1 MVDQVHLF
9 QAKPGRLLLV
19 SNSHTFIAQ
28 KLHPMTL
35 FVIATAALNHDS
47 KFAAAYSA
55 RVKKTDYWKS
65 TLEDLLNLAA
75 MTYPIAARIYVS
87 KYKGGASS
95 IPAIKKDRDLSWNY
109 AQQIG
114 MGNSHGFI
122 EAVKLYNALHT
133 NHDGGNVSSHTTY
146 IVGSALS
153 DPFLSYSA
161 ALGGLAGPLHGLAN
175 QEELRFVLE
184 MKKVVGP

>member
-28 KLHPMTL
+28 TLHPMTL

-55 RVKKTDYWKS
+55 GVKKTDYWKS

-87 KYKGGASS
+87 KYK
-95 IPAIKKDRDLSWNY
+95 
-109 AQQIG
+109 
-114 MGNSHGFI
+114 

-133 NHDGGNVSSHTTY
+133 NHEGGNVSSHTTHL
-146 IVGSALS
+146 VGSALS

-161 ALGGLAGPLHGLAN
+161 ALGLLKTQQCFSPAIQEFDKTAN
-175 QEELRFVLE
+175 IFYHNRTLD
-184 MKKVVGP
+184 PHA